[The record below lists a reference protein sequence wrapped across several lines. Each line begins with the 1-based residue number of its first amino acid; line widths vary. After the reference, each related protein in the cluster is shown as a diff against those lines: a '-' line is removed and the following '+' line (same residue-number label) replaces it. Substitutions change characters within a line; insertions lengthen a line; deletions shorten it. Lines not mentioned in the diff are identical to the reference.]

1 VTRTPGAVRRRLPA
15 IVGLAV
21 LVLVGAVLMLQASA
35 QRTETGVVIRVDA
48 TGLTQVSGFTLR
60 TDDGRETRYRIGGLE
75 NGTEFPPGHLAEHVA
90 TAGRVRVFYRE
101 EGGARVAYRLED
113 APAS

>member
-1 VTRTPGAVRRRLPA
+1 M
-15 IVGLAV
+15 
-21 LVLVGAVLMLQASA
+21 LVGVVLLLQAGG
-35 QRTETGVVIRVDA
+35 QRTETGVVLRVDA

-60 TDDGRETRYRIGGLE
+60 TDDGRETTYRIGALE
-75 NGTEFPPGHLAEHVA
+75 NGAEFPPGHLAEHVA

-113 APAS
+113 APAT